1 MWATRLAAVAGTKR
15 LHPLKD
21 KRPSGRFFCVNGGR
35 PCVYCGMKWL
45 LGFLWL
51 GTIQLHVFRKI
62 GGGLLHSVAVP
73 AGSNGVPPA
82 TFKAGLLKPVPTG
95 LENFGTRVL
104 FRGDKPGTAKPRRTI
119 VHGFRR
125 ILN

>member
-1 MWATRLAAVAGTKR
+1 MWATRLAAVAGTKG
-15 LHPLKD
+15 LHPLED

-62 GGGLLHSVAVP
+62 GGGLLRFVAVP
-73 AGSNGVPPA
+73 VGSNGGP
-82 TFKAGLLKPVPTG
+82 LKPVPSG
-95 LENFGTRVL
+95 LENFGTRV
-104 FRGDKPGTAKPRRTI
+104 FFSGR
-119 VHGFRR
+119 
-125 ILN
+125 